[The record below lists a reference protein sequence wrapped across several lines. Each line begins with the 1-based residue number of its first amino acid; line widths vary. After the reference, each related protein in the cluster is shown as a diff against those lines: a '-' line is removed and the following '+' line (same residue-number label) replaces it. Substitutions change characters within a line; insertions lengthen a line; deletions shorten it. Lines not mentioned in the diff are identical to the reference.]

1 MPRGGARPNS
11 GPKPKPKLPPVGD
24 KDFAAR
30 VMERIGKEN
39 WRITDFGKVQS
50 AEDFAIYYLSK
61 GDAGSCNLFERLRE
75 KRDGTAVRNLNHM
88 HDKPV
93 EVHHT
98 LTLGE
103 GMRLAMVKAEER
115 VRNRK

>member
-1 MPRGGARPNS
+1 M
-11 GPKPKPKLPPVGD
+11 L
-24 KDFAAR
+24 
-30 VMERIGKEN
+30 ERIGKEN

-88 HDKPV
+88 HDKPIEMNV
-93 EVHHT
+93 T
-98 LTLGE
+98 LS
-103 GMRLAMVKAEER
+103 LAEAIQKA
-115 VRNRK
+115 RKRASQK